1 MLYRR
6 FPGCRKRRSAHTTS
20 HGRCQGAQ
28 RVVNHPRVER
38 RSAPAGCPAC
48 RCRDDASCF
57 AAVPTRPRRLRIV
70 IRINQAGLVHSV
82 RRRNQPSAVDAQG
95 HLFRTLSARQPYDGA
110 GGRTRCYTVRGLCI
124 STLHVS
130 LIIRV
135 LPRAESATGCIFR
148 QRDSALAP
156 FMSKAGISEAFAM
169 GCVEATGGQRYCEKK
184 RVSRF
189 DTALVV
195 YFRSSLHGAGGDSR
209 QFGKLANPRRT
220 ASRPGE
226 LRRSVT
232 GAQPDSTGLPLM
244 AAFATIAARIKCFNS
259 IKIV

>member
-28 RVVNHPRVER
+28 RVAGPPPCRATFGTSRLPSLPLSRRRVL
-38 RSAPAGCPAC
+38 
-48 RCRDDASCF
+48 F
-57 AAVPTRPRRLRIV
+57 AAVPTRPRWLRMG

-82 RRRNQPSAVDAQG
+82 RRRNQPSAVDARG
-95 HLFRTLSARQPYDGA
+95 HLFRTLSARRPLYWA

-148 QRDSALAP
+148 QLQ
-156 FMSKAGISEAFAM
+156 KWEADAITCPRQVFPKHSP
-169 GCVEATGGQRYCEKK
+169 CVAWKRRGGQRYSEKK
-184 RVSRF
+184 WDKQVKHRTCRF
-189 DTALVV
+189 FSA
-195 YFRSSLHGAGGDSR
+195 F
-209 QFGKLANPRRT
+209 
-220 ASRPGE
+220 
-226 LRRSVT
+226 
-232 GAQPDSTGLPLM
+232 STQRWWRFQ
-244 AAFATIAARIKCFNS
+244 AIR
-259 IKIV
+259 

>member
-28 RVVNHPRVER
+28 RVAGPPPCRATFGTSRLPSLPLSRRRVL
-38 RSAPAGCPAC
+38 
-48 RCRDDASCF
+48 F
-57 AAVPTRPRRLRIV
+57 AAVPTRPRWLRIG

-82 RRRNQPSAVDAQG
+82 RRRNQPSAVDARG
-95 HLFRTLSARQPYDGA
+95 HLFRTLSARQPSVA

-148 QRDSALAP
+148 QRW
-156 FMSKAGISEAFAM
+156 FCAGAIHVQ
-169 GCVEATGGQRYCEKK
+169 GR
-184 RVSRF
+184 
-189 DTALVV
+189 
-195 YFRSSLHGAGGDSR
+195 YFRSIRRALRGSDSR
-209 QFGKLANPRRT
+209 AEVQRKESGKQVKHRTCRFFSVFSTRRWWRFQ
-220 ASRPGE
+220 AIR
-226 LRRSVT
+226 
-232 GAQPDSTGLPLM
+232 
-244 AAFATIAARIKCFNS
+244 
-259 IKIV
+259 

>member
-28 RVVNHPRVER
+28 RVAGPPPCRATFGTSRLPSLPLSRRRVL
-38 RSAPAGCPAC
+38 
-48 RCRDDASCF
+48 F
-57 AAVPTRPRRLRIV
+57 AAVPTRPRWLRIG

-82 RRRNQPSAVDAQG
+82 RRRNQPSAVDTQG
-95 HLFRTLSARQPYDGA
+95 ASVQDLIRSPAVQWA

-148 QRDSALAP
+148 QRRFCAGAIHVQGRYFRSIRRALRGSDGRAEVLRKE
-156 FMSKAGISEAFAM
+156 SGKQVKHRT
-169 GCVEATGGQRYCEKK
+169 C
-184 RVSRF
+184 RF
-189 DTALVV
+189 
-195 YFRSSLHGAGGDSR
+195 FRSSLHSAGGDSR
-209 QFGKLANPRRT
+209 QFGKLAKTP
-220 ASRPGE
+220 
-226 LRRSVT
+226 
-232 GAQPDSTGLPLM
+232 
-244 AAFATIAARIKCFNS
+244 
-259 IKIV
+259 

>member
-28 RVVNHPRVER
+28 RVAGPPPCRATFGTSRLPSLPLSRRRVL
-38 RSAPAGCPAC
+38 
-48 RCRDDASCF
+48 F
-57 AAVPTRPRRLRIV
+57 AAVPTRPRWLRIG

-82 RRRNQPSAVDAQG
+82 RRRNQPSAVDARG
-95 HLFRTLSARQPYDGA
+95 HLFRTLSARRQCLWA

-148 QRDSALAP
+148 H
-156 FMSKAGISEAFAM
+156 
-169 GCVEATGGQRYCEKK
+169 CRYCTGAIHVQG
-184 RVSRF
+184 R
-189 DTALVV
+189 
-195 YFRSSLHGAGGDSR
+195 YFRSIRRALRGSDSR
-209 QFGKLANPRRT
+209 AEVLRKESGKQVKHRACRFFSLF
-220 ASRPGE
+220 
-226 LRRSVT
+226 
-232 GAQPDSTGLPLM
+232 STQRWWRFQ
-244 AAFATIAARIKCFNS
+244 AIR
-259 IKIV
+259 

>member
-28 RVVNHPRVER
+28 RVAGPPPCRATFGTSRLPSLPLSRRRVL
-38 RSAPAGCPAC
+38 
-48 RCRDDASCF
+48 F
-57 AAVPTRPRRLRIV
+57 AAVPTRPRWLRIG

-82 RRRNQPSAVDAQG
+82 RRRNQPSAVDTQG
-95 HLFRTLSARQPYDGA
+95 ASVQDLIRSPAVQWA

-148 QRDSALAP
+148 QRW
-156 FMSKAGISEAFAM
+156 FCAGAIHVQ
-169 GCVEATGGQRYCEKK
+169 GR
-184 RVSRF
+184 
-189 DTALVV
+189 
-195 YFRSSLHGAGGDSR
+195 YFRSIRRALRGSDSR
-209 QFGKLANPRRT
+209 AEVQRKESGKQVKHRTCRFFSVFSTRRWW
-220 ASRPGE
+220 RF
-226 LRRSVT
+226 
-232 GAQPDSTGLPLM
+232 Q
-244 AAFATIAARIKCFNS
+244 AFR
-259 IKIV
+259 

>member
-28 RVVNHPRVER
+28 RVAGPPPCRATFGTSRLPSLPLSRRRVL
-38 RSAPAGCPAC
+38 
-48 RCRDDASCF
+48 F
-57 AAVPTRPRRLRIV
+57 AAVPTRPRWLRMG

-82 RRRNQPSAVDAQG
+82 RRRNQPSAVDARG
-95 HLFRTLSARQPYDGA
+95 HLFRTLSARRPCQWA

-148 QRDSALAP
+148 QLRTRSWRHY
-156 FMSKAGISEAFAM
+156 MSKAGISEAFA
-169 GCVEATGGQRYCEKK
+169 GRCVEATGRAEVRRKESGKQAKNHTCRFFSVFSTQRWW
-184 RVSRF
+184 RF
-189 DTALVV
+189 QAI
-195 YFRSSLHGAGGDSR
+195 R
-209 QFGKLANPRRT
+209 
-220 ASRPGE
+220 
-226 LRRSVT
+226 
-232 GAQPDSTGLPLM
+232 
-244 AAFATIAARIKCFNS
+244 
-259 IKIV
+259 